1 MQSIL
6 SFWSDNWKVVQGCW
20 RATSYSFSNRFLIEF
35 IQFLPSVSFFIMQA
49 VTVFSLF
56 HVINGVEIPWEGLL
70 IFIGIM
76 ICVDGCGDAIFL
88 AGIHEYCTSL
98 VRGQTVYFLL
108 TPGTPLLKIF
118 FFRVDSTK
126 FGFSALS
133 GLAAVL
139 FATIKYESNP
149 LLTSFVI
156 VVGIFT
162 HMILTSA
169 FHIIQAY
176 WDPTRPIRL
185 GSPATRFYTRPIHL
199 VLSSLPV
206 HIILILI
213 YPAYLATAFPS
224 IVATKLI
231 PIDFPFSLGTAFG
244 LGVAMLL
251 VWAVCLNHLIKKSC
265 VKYQN

>member
-1 MQSIL
+1 MQSIR
-6 SFWSDNWKVVQGCW
+6 SSWADNLKVIKGCW
-20 RATSYSFSNRFLIEF
+20 KATVFSISNRFVSEF
-35 IQFLPSVSFFIMQA
+35 FQFLPSISFFVMQA

-56 HVINGVEIPWEGLL
+56 HVINHVEIPVVDLL

-118 FFRVDSTK
+118 FFRTDTTK
-126 FGFSALS
+126 FAFCALA
-133 GLAAVL
+133 GLGAIGLSVV
-139 FATIKYESNP
+139 ERDSNP
-149 LLTSFVI
+149 FLVLLVLLTGVL
-156 VVGIFT
+156 T

-199 VLSSLPV
+199 VLRSLPIQ
-206 HIILILI
+206 IILVLI
-213 YPAYLATAFPS
+213 YPAYFATAFPTIIATN
-224 IVATKLI
+224 IV
-231 PIDFPFSLGTAFG
+231 PPEFPFSLGTAFV
-244 LGVAMLL
+244 LGVGVLL
-251 VWAVCLNHLIKKSC
+251 LWAVGLNHLIKKSC